1 LSLQVA
7 LVTGGARGI
16 GLNIGRALAEEGMQV
31 RICDNH
37 QPSGSEAQARFR
49 AEGHDV
55 NFLHADLSSAD
66 AATDVVRTVVAQVG
80 RLDLLVNNA
89 RAGARTTLEGETE
102 ANWDLAFAVGAKAAF
117 FASRAAI
124 EDMRKRHSGA
134 IVNVSSVAAR
144 VVTHDAPSY
153 HAAKAALIQLTRYLA
168 VNAAPLGV
176 RVNCV
181 LPGFIVKDEHRPRF
195 EAGDNV
201 SYRALADGA
210 HPVRRTGRSD
220 EIAQAVLF
228 LASEQASFINGEAI
242 VVDGGLT
249 LQEPFNL
256 ALNLRRDGGAA

>member
-1 LSLQVA
+1 MCVW
-7 LVTGGARGI
+7 
-16 GLNIGRALAEEGMQV
+16 
-31 RICDNH
+31 ICDID
-37 QPSGSEAQARFR
+37 QSSGADAESRLR

-55 NFLHADLSSAD
+55 KFIHADLSSAD
-66 AATDVVRTVVAQVG
+66 AAVKVVRTVIGQAG

-117 FASRAAI
+117 FASRAAL
-124 EDMRKRHSGA
+124 EDMRKRRSGA
-134 IVNVSSVAAR
+134 IISVSSVAAL

-153 HAAKAALIQLTRYLA
+153 HASKAALIQLTRYLA
-168 VNAAPLGV
+168 VNAGPLGV

-195 EAGDNV
+195 EAGDNAP
-201 SYRALADGA
+201 YRALAEGA

-256 ALNLRRDGGAA
+256 ALNLRRSGGPA